1 MTKLLNYLWRIW
13 FLIIVIIA
21 TILCGLLVYPL
32 SFSPKTFRACYFF
45 MRIWCIILF
54 YSMGFRYELT
64 SPTGKII
71 DPEKKYVFILESYLY
86 YGYYAHVYITPQ
98 ASDMFCRKKGI
109 GEDSHIWHYL

>member
-32 SFSPKTFRACYFF
+32 SFNPKTFRACYFF

-54 YSMGFRYELT
+54 YGMGFRYELT
-64 SPTGKII
+64 SPTERLLILKRNMCLFQII
-71 DPEKKYVFILESYLY
+71 PLLWILCSCLY
-86 YGYYAHVYITPQ
+86 YTP
-98 ASDMFCRKKGI
+98 SIRYVLSEKGI